1 MNLGFRNKTNIK
13 LSLLLVTSIF
23 PILSFSQNGDELLI
37 EDIKIEETSN
47 QLCFGFSDIG
57 DSRALEI
64 CDALELRENIK
75 ARELADK
82 WVRNEPDSPAAQ
94 FALAEILATIEGNLP
109 RALFHLIRA
118 ENLTDFK
125 SIDAAFNSGQMQ
137 WHYLTLS
144 QLSYVYQLMGD
155 QLKSLEYLDKI
166 SSIYQLDVESSRGWP
181 LIKLKQY
188 EAARESAQR
197 VLENSNNPI
206 ERARAWNTL
215 CVVEL
220 ASLAP
225 AESTFACNQTIDEE
239 GDISDQANDYDT
251 VYLTNASEVALSLL
265 QLQKAENYLDRAT
278 RVLNPDSV
286 ADPWIYKLFLTLS
299 QGRFDEARDALGKM
313 LIWREQQKPLVNVM
327 NRAEHF
333 LVSANFLMLAGY
345 PEDAVNLSKA
355 ALNEPDR
362 NGSYSADDA
371 QKDAFAALVNMV
383 ANRIEYQIQL
393 ETLPGENFFESI
405 SNRLKM
411 EVLSFNAWQAERQ
424 AASLLADSEVLQNR
438 LRPYAPLDVHIPEW
452 LESEIVNIMGT
463 GVISAA
469 LEESKAN
476 GAFQLN
482 EGYYHAYS
490 TEITALNKNPV
501 LTISAANQALTLLP
515 QEEVLLR
522 ARVSARLGQAYWAL
536 NNHEEA
542 LNNYEDA
549 YRKDPTILRRIE
561 TSIPVVF
568 SNDGTDFS
576 QIAEGYLKKSPR
588 FFENA
593 NGFLIEIKTT
603 PDLSVCLRSRALEIL
618 SCYHAIADED
628 QSSEWNARRMTN
640 LFHQDTFGLGYQ
652 ISKAQRSIL
661 LGSSVILSSQSN
673 KAMSNSQDAFIA
685 R

>member
-1 MNLGFRNKTNIK
+1 MNLQFRNKTRIK
-13 LSLLLVTSIF
+13 LRLILVTSIL
-23 PILSFSQNGDELLI
+23 PLLSFSQNEDELI
-37 EDIKIEETSN
+37 ENIKIEETSN

-64 CDALELRENIK
+64 CDALQLRENIK
-75 ARELADK
+75 ARELAEN

-94 FALAEILATIEGNLP
+94 FALAEILSTVEGNLP
-109 RALFHLIRA
+109 RALFHLIQA

-166 SSIYQLDVESSRGWP
+166 SNVYQLDVESSRGWP

-188 EAARESAQR
+188 EAAKESAQR
-197 VLENSNNPI
+197 VLENSNNPV

-220 ASLAP
+220 ATLAP
-225 AESTFACNQTIDEE
+225 VASTFACDKTIDEE

-265 QLQKAENYLDRAT
+265 QLQEAENYLDRAA

-299 QGRFDEARDALGKM
+299 QGRFEEAKNALDRM
-313 LIWREQQKPLVNVM
+313 LIWREQQNPLVSVM

-345 PEDAVNLSKA
+345 PEDAVNLSQA

-383 ANRIEYQIQL
+383 SNRIEYQIQL
-393 ETLPGENFFESI
+393 EKLASEDFFESL

-411 EVLSFNAWQAERQ
+411 GVLSVNAWQAERR
-424 AASLLADSEVLQNR
+424 AASLFADSEVLQNR

-463 GVISAA
+463 GVISAV

-482 EGYYHAYS
+482 EGYYHAYA
-490 TEITALNKNPV
+490 TEIAALNKNLK
-501 LTISAANQALTLLP
+501 LTISASNQALALLP
-515 QEEVLLR
+515 QQEVLLK
-522 ARVSARLGQAYWAL
+522 ARVSARLGQANWAL

-549 YRKDPTILRRIE
+549 YSKDPTIIRRLE
-561 TSIPVVF
+561 TKIPVVF
-568 SNDGTDFS
+568 SNDGTS
-576 QIAEGYLKKSPR
+576 LARIVEGYLKKSPR

-593 NGFLIEIKTT
+593 NGFLMEIKTT
-603 PDLSVCLRSRALEIL
+603 PDLSVCLRSRAQKIL
-618 SCYHAIADED
+618 SCYTTEAAGD
-628 QSSEWNARRMTN
+628 QSSEWNARELTN

-652 ISKAQRSIL
+652 ISKGQRSIL

-673 KAMSNSQDAFIA
+673 KAMSNSQDAFLV

>member
-1 MNLGFRNKTNIK
+1 MNPGFRDKKNIK
-13 LSLLLVTSIF
+13 LSLLLVTSIL
-23 PILSFSQNGDELLI
+23 PILNFSQNDDELLI
-37 EDIKIEETSN
+37 ENIEIEETSN

-57 DSRALEI
+57 DSKALEI
-64 CDALELRENIK
+64 CDALQLRENIK
-75 ARELADK
+75 ARELAEK

-137 WHYLTLS
+137 WHYLTLN

-225 AESTFACNQTIDEE
+225 VASTFACDQTIDEE

-265 QLQKAENYLDRAT
+265 QLQKAENYLDRAA

-299 QGRFDEARDALGKM
+299 QGRFDEARDALDRM
-313 LIWREQQKPLVNVM
+313 LIWREQQKPLVSVM

-345 PEDAVNLSKA
+345 PEDAVNLSQA

-393 ETLPGENFFESI
+393 ETLPRENFFESI
-405 SNRLKM
+405 KHRLKM

-424 AASLLADSEVLQNR
+424 AASLFADSEVLQNR

-452 LESEIVNIMGT
+452 LESEIVSIMGT

-482 EGYYHAYS
+482 EGYYHAYY
-490 TEITALNKNPV
+490 TEIAALDKSPE
-501 LTISAANQALTLLP
+501 LIISAANQALTLLP
-515 QEEVLLR
+515 QQEVLLR
-522 ARVSARLGQAYWAL
+522 ARVSARLGQANWAL
-536 NNHEEA
+536 NNYDEA

-549 YRKDPTILRRIE
+549 YRKDPTIIRRLE
-561 TSIPVVF
+561 TTIPVDF

-576 QIAEGYLKKSPR
+576 RIAEGYLKKSPR

-593 NGFLIEIKTT
+593 NGFLLEIKET
-603 PDLSVCLRSRALEIL
+603 PHLSVCLRSRALQTL
-618 SCYHAIADED
+618 SCYTTDIAEN
-628 QSSEWNARRMTN
+628 QSSEWNAQKVTN
-640 LFHQDTFGLGYQ
+640 SFHQDTFGLGYQ

-673 KAMSNSQDAFIA
+673 RVMSNSQDAFIE

>member
-1 MNLGFRNKTNIK
+1 MNPGFRDKKNIK
-13 LSLLLVTSIF
+13 LSLLLVTSIL
-23 PILSFSQNGDELLI
+23 PILNFSQNDDELLI
-37 EDIKIEETSN
+37 ENIEIEETSN

-57 DSRALEI
+57 DSKALEI
-64 CDALELRENIK
+64 CDALQLRENIK
-75 ARELADK
+75 ARELAEK

-225 AESTFACNQTIDEE
+225 VASTFACDQTIDEE

-265 QLQKAENYLDRAT
+265 QLQKAENYLDRAA

-299 QGRFDEARDALGKM
+299 QGRFDEARDALDRM
-313 LIWREQQKPLVNVM
+313 LIWREQQKPLVSVM

-345 PEDAVNLSKA
+345 PEDAVNLSQA

-393 ETLPGENFFESI
+393 ETLPGENFFDSI

-411 EVLSFNAWQAERQ
+411 GVLSFNAWQAERQ
-424 AASLLADSEVLQNR
+424 AASLFADSEVLQNR

-452 LESEIVNIMGT
+452 LESEIVSIMGT

-482 EGYYHAYS
+482 EGYYHAYY
-490 TEITALNKNPV
+490 TEIAALDKSPE
-501 LTISAANQALTLLP
+501 LIISAANQALTLLP
-515 QEEVLLR
+515 QQEVLLR
-522 ARVSARLGQAYWAL
+522 ARVSARLGQANWAL
-536 NNHEEA
+536 NNYDEA

-549 YRKDPTILRRIE
+549 YRKDPTIIRRLE
-561 TSIPVVF
+561 TTIPVDF

-576 QIAEGYLKKSPR
+576 RIAEGYLKKSPR

-593 NGFLIEIKTT
+593 NGFLLEIKET
-603 PDLSVCLRSRALEIL
+603 PHLSVCLRSRALQTL
-618 SCYHAIADED
+618 SCYTTDIAEN
-628 QSSEWNARRMTN
+628 QSSEWNAQKVTN
-640 LFHQDTFGLGYQ
+640 SFHQDTFGLGYQ

-673 KAMSNSQDAFIA
+673 RVMSNSQDAFIE

>member
-1 MNLGFRNKTNIK
+1 MNLKFKLMTRN
-13 LSLLLVTSIF
+13 SLGLILAWCFF
-23 PILSFSQNGDELLI
+23 PALSFSQNGDELSI

-57 DSRALEI
+57 DSRAVEI
-64 CDALELRENIK
+64 CDALQLQENVK
-75 ARELADK
+75 ARELAEN
-82 WVRNEPDSPAAQ
+82 WIRNEPDSPAAQ
-94 FALAEILATIEGNLP
+94 FSLAEILVTVEGNLP

-118 ENLTDFK
+118 EKLTDFK
-125 SIDAAFNSGQMQ
+125 SIDAAFNSDQMQ

-166 SSIYQLDVESSRGWP
+166 SDVYQLDIESSRGWP

-197 VLENSNNPI
+197 VLDASNNPI

-225 AESTFACNQTIDEE
+225 IESTFACDQAIDEK
-239 GDISDQANDYDT
+239 GDISDVTNDYDT

-265 QLQKAENYLDRAT
+265 QLQKAESYLDRAA

-286 ADPWIYKLFLTLS
+286 ADPWIYKLFLTLN
-299 QGRFDEARDALGKM
+299 QGRFDDARVALDRM
-313 LIWREQQKPLVNVM
+313 LIWRQQQNPLVSVM

-345 PEDAVNLSKA
+345 PEDAINLSQA

-371 QKDAFAALVNMV
+371 QKDAFASLVNMV

-393 ETLPGENFFESI
+393 EQLASVNFFDSFV
-405 SNRLKM
+405 SRLKM
-411 EVLSFNAWQAERQ
+411 GILTFNAWQAERQ
-424 AASLLADSEVLQNR
+424 AASLFASTEVLQNR

-452 LESEIVNIMGT
+452 VEPEIVNIIGT
-463 GVISAA
+463 GVISAV

-490 TEITALNKNPV
+490 TEIASLEGDVN
-501 LTISAANQALTLLP
+501 LTIRAANQALALLP
-515 QEEVLLR
+515 PQEVLLK
-522 ARVSARLGQAYWAL
+522 ARVSARLAQANWTL
-536 NNHEEA
+536 ENHEEA
-542 LNNYEDA
+542 LSNYEDA
-549 YRKDPTILRRIE
+549 FRKDPTIIRRLE
-561 TSIPVVF
+561 TAIPVTF

-576 QIAEGYLKKSPR
+576 RTVEGYLKKSPR
-588 FFENA
+588 FMNED
-593 NGFLIEIKTT
+593 NGLLLEVKST
-603 PDLSVCLRSRALEIL
+603 PDLSICLRSRTREVL
-618 SCYHAIADED
+618 SCYTLAAAEN
-628 QSSEWNARRMTN
+628 QSSEWNARELSN
-640 LFHQDTFGLGYQ
+640 LFHRDTFGLGYQ
-652 ISKAQRSIL
+652 ITKAQRSIL
-661 LGSSVILSSQSN
+661 LGSSVILSSQN
-673 KAMSNSQDAFIA
+673 NRARPDSQESFLA

>member
-1 MNLGFRNKTNIK
+1 MNPEFRNKSNIR
-13 LSLLLVTSIF
+13 LSLLLVASIL
-23 PILSFSQNGDELLI
+23 PILSFSQNDNALLI
-37 EDIKIEETSN
+37 EDIKIEETLD
-47 QLCFGFSDIG
+47 QLCFGFSDI
-57 DSRALEI
+57 DDLRALEI
-64 CDALELRENIK
+64 CDALQLQENIK
-75 ARELADK
+75 ARELAEN
-82 WVRNEPDSPAAQ
+82 WIRNEPDSPAAQ

-166 SSIYQLDVESSRGWP
+166 ANIYQLDVESSRGWP

-197 VLENSNNPI
+197 VLENSNNSI

-225 AESTFACNQTIDEE
+225 AESTFACDQTINGE

-251 VYLTNASEVALSLL
+251 VYFTNASEVALSLL
-265 QLQKAENYLDRAT
+265 QLQKAENYLDRAV

-286 ADPWIYKLFLTLS
+286 ADPWIYKLFLTLN
-299 QGRFDEARDALGKM
+299 QGRFDEARDALDRM
-313 LIWREQQKPLVNVM
+313 LIWREQQKPLVSVM

-333 LVSANFLMLAGY
+333 LASANFLMLAGY
-345 PEDAVNLSKA
+345 PEDAVNLSQA

-383 ANRIEYQIQL
+383 GNRIEYQIQL
-393 ETLPGENFFESI
+393 ETLAGENFFDSLR
-405 SNRLKM
+405 NRLKM
-411 EVLSFNAWQAERQ
+411 GVLAFKAWQAERQ
-424 AASLLADSEVLQNR
+424 AASLFADSEVLQSR

-463 GVISAA
+463 GVISAV

-476 GAFQLN
+476 GAFLLN

-490 TEITALNKNPV
+490 TEIAALNKNPK

-515 QEEVLLR
+515 HQEVLLR
-522 ARVSARLGQAYWAL
+522 ARVSARLGQANWAL
-536 NNHEEA
+536 NNHHEA
-542 LNNYEDA
+542 LNNYENA
-549 YRKDPTILRRIE
+549 YRKDPTIIRRLE
-561 TSIPVVF
+561 TTIPVVF

-576 QIAEGYLKKSPR
+576 RIAEGYLKNSPR

-593 NGFLIEIKTT
+593 NGFLMEIKET

-618 SCYHAIADED
+618 SCYSIDTAED
-628 QSSEWNARRMTN
+628 QSSEWNARKLTN
-640 LFHQDTFGLGYQ
+640 LFHQDTFGLGFQ

>member
-47 QLCFGFSDIG
+47 KLCFGFSDIG

-75 ARELADK
+75 ARELAEK

-109 RALFHLIRA
+109 RALFHLIQA

-137 WHYLTLS
+137 WHYLALS

-225 AESTFACNQTIDEE
+225 VESTFACDQTIDEE
-239 GDISDQANDYDT
+239 GDISDKANDYDT

-327 NRAEHF
+327 NRAEHY

-424 AASLLADSEVLQNR
+424 AASLFADSEVLQNR

-490 TEITALNKNPV
+490 TEITALNKNPI
-501 LTISAANQALTLLP
+501 LTISSANQALTLLP

-593 NGFLIEIKTT
+593 NGFLMEIKTT
-603 PDLSVCLRSRALEIL
+603 PDLSVCLRSRAQEIL
-618 SCYHAIADED
+618 SCYTAQAAED

>member
-1 MNLGFRNKTNIK
+1 MNLGFRNKANIK
-13 LSLLLVTSIF
+13 LSLLLVTGIF

-75 ARELADK
+75 ARELAEK

-109 RALFHLIRA
+109 RALFHLIQA

-225 AESTFACNQTIDEE
+225 VESTFACDQTIDEE
-239 GDISDQANDYDT
+239 GDISDKANDYDT

-424 AASLLADSEVLQNR
+424 AASLFADSEVLQNR

-490 TEITALNKNPV
+490 TEITALNKNPI
-501 LTISAANQALTLLP
+501 LTISSANQALTLLP

-536 NNHEEA
+536 NNYEEA

-549 YRKDPTILRRIE
+549 YRKDPTIIRRIE

-588 FFENA
+588 FFENS
-593 NGFLIEIKTT
+593 NGFLMEIKAT

-618 SCYHAIADED
+618 SCYHADSAED
-628 QSSEWNARRMTN
+628 QNSEWNAQRMTN

-661 LGSSVILSSQSN
+661 MGSSVILSSQSN

>member
-75 ARELADK
+75 ARELAEK

-109 RALFHLIRA
+109 RALFHLIQA

-225 AESTFACNQTIDEE
+225 VESTFACDQTIDEE

-327 NRAEHF
+327 NRAEHY

-424 AASLLADSEVLQNR
+424 AASLFADSEVLQNR

-490 TEITALNKNPV
+490 TEITALNK
-501 LTISAANQALTLLP
+501 
-515 QEEVLLR
+515 
-522 ARVSARLGQAYWAL
+522 
-536 NNHEEA
+536 
-542 LNNYEDA
+542 
-549 YRKDPTILRRIE
+549 
-561 TSIPVVF
+561 
-568 SNDGTDFS
+568 
-576 QIAEGYLKKSPR
+576 KSH
-588 FFENA
+588 
-593 NGFLIEIKTT
+593 T
-603 PDLSVCLRSRALEIL
+603 
-618 SCYHAIADED
+618 H
-628 QSSEWNARRMTN
+628 
-640 LFHQDTFGLGYQ
+640 H
-652 ISKAQRSIL
+652 
-661 LGSSVILSSQSN
+661 
-673 KAMSNSQDAFIA
+673 
-685 R
+685 

>member
-75 ARELADK
+75 ARELAEK

-109 RALFHLIRA
+109 RALFHLIQA

-225 AESTFACNQTIDEE
+225 VESTFACDQTIDVE
-239 GDISDQANDYDT
+239 GDISGQANDYDT

-327 NRAEHF
+327 NRAEHY

-393 ETLPGENFFESI
+393 ETLPGQNFFESI

-424 AASLLADSEVLQNR
+424 AASLFADSEVLQNR

-490 TEITALNKNPV
+490 TEITALNKNPI
-501 LTISAANQALTLLP
+501 LTISSANQALTLLP

-549 YRKDPTILRRIE
+549 YRKDPTILRE
-561 TSIPVVF
+561 
-568 SNDGTDFS
+568 
-576 QIAEGYLKKSPR
+576 
-588 FFENA
+588 
-593 NGFLIEIKTT
+593 
-603 PDLSVCLRSRALEIL
+603 
-618 SCYHAIADED
+618 
-628 QSSEWNARRMTN
+628 
-640 LFHQDTFGLGYQ
+640 
-652 ISKAQRSIL
+652 
-661 LGSSVILSSQSN
+661 
-673 KAMSNSQDAFIA
+673 
-685 R
+685 

>member
-1 MNLGFRNKTNIK
+1 MNLGFRNRTNIK
-13 LSLLLVTSIF
+13 LSLLLVTSIL

-37 EDIKIEETSN
+37 EDIKVEETSN

-75 ARELADK
+75 ARELAEK

-197 VLENSNNPI
+197 VLETSNNPI

-225 AESTFACNQTIDEE
+225 VESTFACDQTIDEE
-239 GDISDQANDYDT
+239 GAISDQANDYDT

-299 QGRFDEARDALGKM
+299 QGRFDEARDALSRM
-313 LIWREQQKPLVNVM
+313 LIWREQQKPLINVM

-345 PEDAVNLSKA
+345 PEDAVNLSQA

-393 ETLPGENFFESI
+393 ETLPGKNFFESI
-405 SNRLKM
+405 KHRLKM

-424 AASLLADSEVLQNR
+424 AASLFADSEVLQNR

-490 TEITALNKNPV
+490 TEINALNKNPIP
-501 LTISAANQALTLLP
+501 TISAANHALTLLP
-515 QEEVLLR
+515 HQEILLR
-522 ARVSARLGQAYWAL
+522 ARMSARLGQAYWAL

-549 YRKDPTILRRIE
+549 YRKDPTIIRRIE

-593 NGFLIEIKTT
+593 NGFLMEIKAT
-603 PDLSVCLRSRALEIL
+603 PDLSVCLRTRAQEIL
-618 SCYHAIADED
+618 SCYTAEAAED
-628 QSSEWNARRMTN
+628 QSSEWNARELTN
-640 LFHQDTFGLGYQ
+640 LFHQDTFGLGIQ

-661 LGSSVILSSQSN
+661 LGSSVILRSQSN
-673 KAMSNSQDAFIA
+673 KAMSNSRDAFLV

>member
-1 MNLGFRNKTNIK
+1 MNPGFRNKTNIK
-13 LSLLLVTSIF
+13 LSLLLVASIL

-75 ARELADK
+75 ARELAEQ

-137 WHYLTLS
+137 WHYLALS

-225 AESTFACNQTIDEE
+225 VESTFACDQTIDEE
-239 GDISDQANDYDT
+239 GAISDQANDYDT

-299 QGRFDEARDALGKM
+299 QGRFDEARDALGRM
-313 LIWREQQKPLVNVM
+313 LVWREQQKPLVNVM

-345 PEDAVNLSKA
+345 PEDAVNLSQA

-393 ETLPGENFFESI
+393 ETLPGKKFFESI
-405 SNRLKM
+405 KHRLKM

-424 AASLLADSEVLQNR
+424 AASLFADSEVLRNR

-490 TEITALNKNPV
+490 TEINALNKNP
-501 LTISAANQALTLLP
+501 LPTISAANQALTLLP
-515 QEEVLLR
+515 HQEILLR
-522 ARVSARLGQAYWAL
+522 ARMSARLGQAYWAL

-549 YRKDPTILRRIE
+549 YRKDPTIIRRIE

-593 NGFLIEIKTT
+593 NGFLMEIKAT
-603 PDLSVCLRSRALEIL
+603 PDLSVCLRTRAQEIL
-618 SCYHAIADED
+618 SCYTSEAAED
-628 QSSEWNARRMTN
+628 QSSEWNARELTN

-661 LGSSVILSSQSN
+661 LGSSVILRSQSN
-673 KAMSNSQDAFIA
+673 KAMSNSRDAFLV

>member
-1 MNLGFRNKTNIK
+1 MNPGFRNKTNIK
-13 LSLLLVTSIF
+13 LSLLVVTSIL

-75 ARELADK
+75 ARELAEK

-225 AESTFACNQTIDEE
+225 VESTFACDQTIDEE

-299 QGRFDEARDALGKM
+299 QGRFDEARDALGRM

-393 ETLPGENFFESI
+393 ETLPRENFFESI
-405 SNRLKM
+405 RHRLKM

-424 AASLLADSEVLQNR
+424 AASLFADSEVLQNR

-490 TEITALNKNPV
+490 TEITALNKNPI
-501 LTISAANQALTLLP
+501 LTISSANQALTLLP

-549 YRKDPTILRRIE
+549 YRKDPTIIRRIE

-593 NGFLIEIKTT
+593 NGFLMEIKTT

-618 SCYHAIADED
+618 SCYHADAAED

-673 KAMSNSQDAFIA
+673 KAMSTSQDAFIA

>member
-75 ARELADK
+75 ARELAEK

-225 AESTFACNQTIDEE
+225 VESTFACDQTIDEE

-299 QGRFDEARDALGKM
+299 QGRFDEARDALGRM

-345 PEDAVNLSKA
+345 PEDAVNLSQA

-424 AASLLADSEVLQNR
+424 AASLFADSEVLQNR

-490 TEITALNKNPV
+490 TEITALNKNPI
-501 LTISAANQALTLLP
+501 LTISSANQALTLLP

-549 YRKDPTILRRIE
+549 YRKDPTIIRRIE

-593 NGFLIEIKTT
+593 NGFLMEIKTT

-618 SCYHAIADED
+618 SCYHADSAEE
-628 QSSEWNARRMTN
+628 QSNEWNARRMTN